1 MHAET
6 ISWAIGLPTG
16 RVVEMRTDTKA
27 GELRSVLRKL
37 RREAPGLVQTCYEAG
52 PTGFGL
58 QRLCESEG
66 VACDVIAPSL
76 IPVKPGERVK
86 TDRLDARKLMEL
98 LRAGQLTAVQ
108 APTPEE
114 EAARSVIRRLR
125 SAKEDS
131 ARAQI
136 EMKSLL
142 LFLGTHVRERVGS
155 AAWAKRM
162 EKMKFEHWG
171 HQRAFDDALL
181 AWTQADQRVKV
192 LMKDAETLAKTPEF
206 APVIAA
212 LQCLKGV
219 ALISAMELAT
229 EALAPERFP
238 TATGFMK
245 FTGLVPSEDSSGER
259 RKRGSIT
266 KAGNKRLRTVLVES
280 ARHASHPVKRESD
293 RMRARR
299 KDQAGWAVEL
309 GRQAERRLHAR
320 YWALV
325 SAGKNPNV
333 AVTAVARELAGF
345 VWAVLVRA
353 SRERA
358 ASMVVDADGVVVPT

>member
-1 MHAET
+1 MNATTTWVGMDVHAET

-131 ARAQI
+131 ARAPGAARQHRWRSALFEQRPPGPPESI
-136 EMKSLL
+136 EHLAQRIGL
-142 LFLGTHVRERVGS
+142 PVVRDDR
-155 AAWAKRM
+155 AKPCS
-162 EKMKFEHWG
+162 H
-171 HQRAFDDALL
+171 ALL
-181 AWTQADQRVKV
+181 DSIDVASPIADERAHGNDRRVQDLLGGV
-192 LMKDAETLAKTPEF
+192 VGGDDVEMCTD
-206 APVIAA
+206 VIAA
-212 LQCLKGV
+212 
-219 ALISAMELAT
+219 
-229 EALAPERFP
+229 RFQ
-238 TATGFMK
+238 
-245 FTGLVPSEDSSGER
+245 V
-259 RKRGSIT
+259 
-266 KAGNKRLRTVLVES
+266 
-280 ARHASHPVKRESD
+280 
-293 RMRARR
+293 RARGNEVATLESR
-299 KDQAGWAVEL
+299 HEIDIRRARTQAWHVL
-309 GRQAERRLHAR
+309 LLVKVQERVHALDTFPI
-320 YWALV
+320 AH
-325 SAGKNPNV
+325 
-333 AVTAVARELAGF
+333 EI
-345 VWAVLVRA
+345 
-353 SRERA
+353 
-358 ASMVVDADGVVVPT
+358 